1 MMKVQKTLGRV
12 RAGSRSSVMS
22 GKAGACLVIKS
33 SLSRYINTCRAIYF
47 SRTLIT
53 GMFDLAS
60 HFQAAGI
67 SLALITV

>member
-33 SLSRYINTCRAIYF
+33 SLSRYINMVGPY
-47 SRTLIT
+47 TL
-53 GMFDLAS
+53 
-60 HFQAAGI
+60 AGP
-67 SLALITV
+67 